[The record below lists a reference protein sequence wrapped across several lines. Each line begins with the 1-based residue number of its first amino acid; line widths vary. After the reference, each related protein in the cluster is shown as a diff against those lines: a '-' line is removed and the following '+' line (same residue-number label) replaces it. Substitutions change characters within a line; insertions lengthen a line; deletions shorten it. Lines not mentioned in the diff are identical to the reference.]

1 MLISSSKT
9 FGASLE
15 GMEPRAS
22 PDLCH
27 VTPYQELQYGA
38 GSQHGISHDP
48 CGLLNPTIPP
58 EVRLQILEFGIG

>member
-1 MLISSSKT
+1 
-9 FGASLE
+9 
-15 GMEPRAS
+15 MEPRAS

-27 VTPYQELQYGA
+27 ITPYQELQYGA

-48 CGLLNPTIPP
+48 CDLLNPTIPS